1 MRAVSQDLRRI
12 KTQGPRLEDVTQ
24 TRTADLK
31 KEDGTTREY
40 EYKWVPKEVI
50 TSSGQY
56 VTKEPDWQHLPQMP
70 YMEFYNV
77 SLLSHHLHN
86 QLCYIE
92 RPSTGA
98 TSTYAQQSAIPCID
112 SC

>member
-1 MRAVSQDLRRI
+1 MKLQGYPFIHGYADMHAMSQDLRRI

-24 TRTADLK
+24 TRTAEMK

-77 SLLSHHLHN
+77 SLLSPACMTC
-86 QLCYIE
+86 LCNVDG
-92 RPSTGA
+92 PN
-98 TSTYAQQSAIPCID
+98 
-112 SC
+112 